1 MSSIS
6 APAKPTLCT
15 PPAINT
21 LEDTLQTME
30 YTSQVITFCARSI
43 TNYTSSKELFLHL
56 IDALSTRAARTR
68 SWMLLT
74 THKIYKRSLGKYN
87 SSGTNTQYI

>member
-30 YTSQVITFCARSI
+30 SSQLIEVYTSQVIVTFLRKK
-43 TNYTSSKELFLHL
+43 YHQLHEQQRNVF
-56 IDALSTRAARTR
+56 AL
-68 SWMLLT
+68 
-74 THKIYKRSLGKYN
+74 N
-87 SSGTNTQYI
+87 